1 MNVYPGFILV
11 AIAVV
16 LRMLVKMIEDE
27 EYVRGVTATTIL
39 KEYKIL
45 ESKVMPD
52 HIHVFI
58 EANPF
63 DSPTYTDDKFVIG
76 IAYH

>member
-27 EYVRGVTATTIL
+27 EYVRGVQDTLAVIIDEVG
-39 KEYKIL
+39 KMNNVSE
-45 ESKVMPD
+45 V
-52 HIHVFI
+52 
-58 EANPF
+58 
-63 DSPTYTDDKFVIG
+63 DD
-76 IAYH
+76 